1 MNSKISIN
9 DLYFGVVTHQM
20 SYSTKEGRNE
30 LKVYNLFDST
40 RVKFSVARYVTMSE
54 KERMQLM
61 SDPLHFCF
69 GDTWGRTEW
78 EFIVCPWPY
87 KEDEKVVDCGR
98 KVDVFSMYVEPN
110 SNLLM
115 DMVNRVSVSSAKKWL
130 AEYRKAYKR

>member
-1 MNSKISIN
+1 MKKTNIN

-30 LKVYNLFDST
+30 LSAYNLFDSS
-40 RVKFSVARYVTMSE
+40 RVKWSVARYVTMSE
-54 KERMQLM
+54 REKKQLM

-69 GDTWGRTEW
+69 GDTLGRTEW

-87 KEDEKVVDCGR
+87 QENEKVEDCGR

-110 SNLLM
+110 ASLLM
-115 DMVNRVSVSSAKKWL
+115 DMVNNVSISSAKKYMTEW
-130 AEYRKAYKR
+130 RKRYNR